1 MKLAIVNGSPRGRK
15 SNSDRIIGWL
25 TQEADDAKKIY
36 VADLKKQDESAKL
49 IKDADSI
56 LFVFPLYTD
65 AMPGLLKAFLEKL
78 NKYDLS
84 GKTTA
89 FVIHSGF
96 SEAIHS
102 RTVEKY
108 CTYFA
113 KINKMRLLGCVVMGG
128 SEALQVAPDNYFG
141 KRFKSYETI
150 KQNIFDQTQLDS
162 AALKIIAKRELF
174 SKFMIFLLKLLP
186 TDMYW
191 NSRLKKNGAF
201 KKRFDKPYN

>member
-84 GKTTA
+84 GKTAA
-89 FVIHSGF
+89 FVVHSGF
-96 SEAIHS
+96 SEAVHS
-102 RTVEKY
+102 RMVEKY
-108 CTYFA
+108 CAYFA
-113 KINKMRLLGCVVMGG
+113 KINKMNLLGTVVMGG

-141 KRFKSYETI
+141 KKLKAYKVLSGNLAKQET
-150 KQNIFDQTQLDS
+150 LDDK
-162 AALKIIAKRELF
+162 AVKIIAGSERF
-174 SKFMIFLLKLLP
+174 SKFMIFLLKILP
-186 TDMYW
+186 TDFYW
-191 NSRLKKNGAF
+191 NGRLKKNGAF